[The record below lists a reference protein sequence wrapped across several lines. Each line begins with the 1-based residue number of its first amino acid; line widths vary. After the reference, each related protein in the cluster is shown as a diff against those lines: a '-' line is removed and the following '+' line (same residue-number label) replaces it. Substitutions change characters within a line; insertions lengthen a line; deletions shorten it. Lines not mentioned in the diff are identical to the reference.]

1 MGPLAPKNG
10 KGKGKEMGTELEDR
24 TVATI
29 SGERLN
35 FTNYDI
41 GMQGNTI

>member
-10 KGKGKEMGTELEDR
+10 KGKGREMGTELEDR

-29 SGERLN
+29 
-35 FTNYDI
+35 
-41 GMQGNTI
+41 